1 MENDS
6 PPLKILETSYL
17 HKREAG
23 FTIPLYQSM
32 ATGGFAAAI
41 VLVLMAMYGRVEWR
55 SMFYWTMITFLVITL
70 IMWMILL
77 YNWFILS
84 IERFTGR
91 DINGDGVIGP
101 TVGAEI
107 IHPVRVDVTNGN
119 VTNRASFA
127 NGRKLADVADAILAG
142 ASFSQPALVPDIL
155 SRAEYETMRDEML
168 ARDLL
173 VMRDPNNSKQ
183 GYVFTPEGMAMLTD
197 IADRPVGFY

>member
-1 MENDS
+1 M
-6 PPLKILETSYL
+6 

-41 VLVLMAMYGRVEWR
+41 VLVLMAMYGRAELR
-55 SMFYWTMITFLVITL
+55 SMFFWTMIVFLVVTL
-70 IMWMILL
+70 SMWLFLL
-77 YNWFILS
+77 YSWFVLS

-91 DINGDGVIGP
+91 DINGDGVIGQ
-101 TVGAEI
+101 TIGAEV

-119 VTNRASFA
+119 VTSRASFE

-142 ASFSQPALVPDIL
+142 ASFSQPSLVPDIL
-155 SRAEYETMRDEML
+155 SRAEYERMRDEML

-173 VMRDPNNSKQ
+173 VMRDPNNAKQ

-197 IADRPVGFY
+197 IADRPEGFY

>member
-101 TVGAEI
+101 TIGAEV
-107 IHPVRVDVTNGN
+107 IHPVRIDVIRGNSTDRVFFENGK
-119 VTNRASFA
+119 
-127 NGRKLADVADAILAG
+127 KLADVADAVLSG
-142 ASFSQPALVPDIL
+142 VPFSQRRLSSIL
-155 SRAEYETMRDEML
+155 SRSEFERLRDEL
-168 ARDLL
+168 KERRLLDERDT
-173 VMRDPNNSKQ
+173 DNPEQ
-183 GYVFTPEGMAMLTD
+183 GYAINEDGMDMFRN
-197 IADRPVGFY
+197 IADRPEGFY